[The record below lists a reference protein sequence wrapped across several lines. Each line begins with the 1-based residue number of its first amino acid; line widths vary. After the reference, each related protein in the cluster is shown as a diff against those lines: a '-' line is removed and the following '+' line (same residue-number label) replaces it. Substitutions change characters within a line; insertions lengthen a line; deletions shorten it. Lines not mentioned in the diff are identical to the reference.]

1 MFDESIL
8 VSECGSVHEGD
19 VAKSSRLLTRLLQ
32 LAEGFPHHA
41 DDASCVGEG
50 VEEEEEG

>member
-1 MFDESIL
+1 MMLLEM
-8 VSECGSVHEGD
+8 C
-19 VAKSSRLLTRLLQ
+19 VAKLASGDRRLLGGGGSALEGALLQ

-50 VEEEEEG
+50 VAFI